1 MSEKKETVISEPALE
16 FVSYYQKEMRRNIA
30 DIRKLISDV
39 ENQEDTENLLQEI
52 KKSGLAM
59 SDLAMVYGFESEE
72 VIGRTIVMMVD
83 THDKENDSEKLI
95 SNLIDSV
102 KAAEAVLLVSE
113 KEKEKDGNKI
123 IKYNA
128 EEDSVTIS
136 SEEVDEGD
144 ENGLIFDIKEDEGLI
159 SLIKGEYSITTSTI
173 KSTNFEDGVAENS
186 FLPKDQNRSLKFDI
200 TEEDDSS
207 SEIQSSFTELDDV
220 LEINFVE
227 KPVVTQKEQKSIF
240 KKITDLF
247 SSKN

>member
-200 TEEDDSS
+200 PEEDDSS

-227 KPVVTQKEQKSIF
+227 KTVVTQKEQKSIF

>member
-200 TEEDDSS
+200 PEEDNSS

>member
-39 ENQEDTENLLQEI
+39 EKQEDTENLLQEI

-72 VIGRTIVMMVD
+72 VIGRTIAIMVD

-200 TEEDDSS
+200 PEEDDSS

>member
-159 SLIKGEYSITTSTI
+159 SLIKVEYSITTSTI

-200 TEEDDSS
+200 PEEDDSS

>member
-39 ENQEDTENLLQEI
+39 EKQEDTENLLQEI
-52 KKSGLAM
+52 KKNGLAM

-72 VIGRTIVMMVD
+72 VIGRTIAMMVD

-136 SEEVDEGD
+136 SVEVDEGD

-173 KSTNFEDGVAENS
+173 KSTSFEDGVAENS

-200 TEEDDSS
+200 PEEDDSS

-240 KKITDLF
+240 KKITNLF

>member
-200 TEEDDSS
+200 PEEDDSS